1 MGNMAAKGSAM
12 SLAFDLSGGAAPAR
26 AIGAPI
32 RGRPMKAEACPR
44 RPLPPTFADTLA
56 LLRMAA
62 PGVNEW
68 LRTILAMA
76 LVNPDMTPDALFC
89 LADGLEE
96 LAEQIL
102 LASEGSP
109 RLQVVGLRRLAKI
122 TWDCGEVLVKP
133 IGPPD
138 TG

>member
-1 MGNMAAKGSAM
+1 M
-12 SLAFDLSGGAAPAR
+12 
-26 AIGAPI
+26 
-32 RGRPMKAEACPR
+32 
-44 RPLPPTFADTLA
+44 T
-56 LLRMAA
+56 
-62 PGVNEW
+62 
-68 LRTILAMA
+68 

-102 LASEGSP
+102 LDSEGSA
-109 RLQVVGLRRLAKI
+109 RLQVVGLRRLAKT

-133 IGPPD
+133 VRPPD